1 MSDQLSPEERYDLA
15 TKLIVQSPPGQV
27 NDVIAAIQI
36 IVDDNTPEFK
46 QHVLSKLRE
55 YHQTQLQSVT
65 LDGSSSPTLIAKAA
79 ITSSEEEAGEAAG
92 DRYVDPQSRRSF
104 KLDHVTLKA
113 TDLELYEIK
122 PEFETFRADLQTAL
136 AQYIAA
142 HYPSSEAVGS
152 VFCSARP
159 VTRRKVPQ
167 AGVQNQIVGG
177 GGAESLEQEQ
187 AEGDKKEV
195 EDESKTSRIAATQV
209 EDKSDPDLP
218 AEAETGEGVV
228 QKEDS
233 TTVSDRAA
241 GSGVEVDTQATTL
254 SPDPASA
261 EPTTSPSS
269 VDPAADPSASTG
281 TGPET
286 SETGILGA
294 ANSALSAVSETVE
307 TAKEALVAEV
317 PVGGVAGLESEKPAA
332 VGEGEATKIEDGNP
346 GQEVETKAEAA
357 EEPVQDVQEE
367 EEPSYTICIVSNKYN
382 TNNFWTGRWRS
393 IWTVDTKADKLH
405 GEVFVD
411 VHYFEA
417 GNVQLSTTQSF
428 DLPLPPAESGRAGKI
443 VNGIAKLEAEY
454 QLKLA
459 ETNQQFG
466 DKEFRSLR
474 RALPITRTRVDWD
487 KVSAYRLRSK
497 A

>member
-46 QHVLSKLRE
+46 QKVLSRLRE

-65 LDGSSSPTLIAKAA
+65 LDGSSSPTLISTASIALS
-79 ITSSEEEAGEAAG
+79 TSTTEEDDGKE

-104 KLDHVTLKA
+104 KLDHFTLKA
-113 TDLELYEIK
+113 TDFLPYEIK
-122 PEFETFRADLQTAL
+122 PEFETFRTDLQTAL
-136 AQYIAA
+136 TQYIAA

-159 VTRRKVPQ
+159 IARKAPQ
-167 AGVQNQIVGG
+167 AEVQVQDQAQAV
-177 GGAESLEQEQ
+177 GGAETGKQEQ
-187 AEGDKKEV
+187 AEGDQKEV
-195 EDESKTSRIAATQV
+195 EDDSKTSRIAATQV

-218 AEAETGEGVV
+218 AEAEIGEGVV

-233 TTVSDRAA
+233 TTVPDPAA
-241 GSGVEVDTQATTL
+241 ESGVDTQAGT
-254 SPDPASA
+254 PNAASA
-261 EPTTSPSS
+261 EPTVSS
-269 VDPAADPSASTG
+269 ADPAADPSASTG
-281 TGPET
+281 TGTET
-286 SETGILGA
+286 SETGILAA
-294 ANSALSAVSETVE
+294 ANSAVAAVSETVE
-307 TAKEALVAEV
+307 TVKEALVAEV
-317 PVGGVAGLESEKPAA
+317 PVGGVAGLESEKPA
-332 VGEGEATKIEDGNP
+332 VVSEGEDTKTENENP
-346 GQEVETKAEAA
+346 GQEVETKGEAA
-357 EEPVQDVQEE
+357 EEPVQEAQEE
-367 EEPSYTICIVSNKYN
+367 EEEPRYTICIVSNKYN

-393 IWTVDTKADKLH
+393 TWTVDTKADKLH